1 MSLLVGGQAAVSKL
15 RTNTLTCNL
24 FGRLTAYSPGADYT
38 CNVQMELMTGYL
50 GIRIGIPNISA
61 NAVPNVKCAISAGT
75 GFNASAAAIDVI
87 PAGGSLINLTFGG
100 AASVTLTPRVST
112 NVPSFT
118 WSDLIPV
125 KSLTRADGGI
135 LPTITVR
142 AEYPSGS
149 DVSVPQNGSYNWR
162 GTTSKRQMRSSTQAV
177 LGVTTP
183 SAYTSNVCVDL
194 FTMIPAVQYVT
205 LNAGQQVLSTG
216 DSIEEGY
223 GQGAGQYC
231 LGAVGRACL
240 LLSTPTNPIEHF
252 NAGQSGQAPLVY
264 SQCISSYTP
273 QISPTAVIYS
283 PYSINDV
290 PAGGMNATAYA
301 NLYTGLNRVLA
312 AKLTSSQA
320 SKLLLLEALP
330 CNPVFRATA
339 AGDQLRRDLNAWMTT
354 LTGTTCIAGY
364 AAAYNGT
371 AGQDGNGQTL
381 VQANLTI
388 DGAHGTELGYDTLA
402 IPVRQ
407 YIAAL

>member
-1 MSLLVGGQAAVSKL
+1 MSLLVSGQTAAPSKL

-38 CNVQMELMTGYL
+38 CNVQMELMAGFL

-75 GFNASAAAIDVI
+75 GFNASAAAIDVV
-87 PAGGSLINLTFGG
+87 PAGGSLVNLTFGG

-118 WSDLIPV
+118 WSDLVPL
-125 KSLTRADGGI
+125 KSLARADGGT

-162 GTTSKRQMRSSTQAV
+162 GASSKRQMRSSTQAV

-205 LNAGQQVLSTG
+205 LNEGQQVLSTG

-223 GQGAGQYC
+223 GTGQYS

-240 LLSTPTNPIEHF
+240 LLSTPANPIEHF

-264 SQCISSYTP
+264 SQCISAYTP
-273 QISPTAVIYS
+273 QINPTAVIYS

-290 PAGGMNATAYA
+290 PAGGMNAAA
-301 NLYTGLNRVLA
+301 FSNLYTGLNRVLA
-312 AKLTSSQA
+312 AKLTSNQP

-330 CNPVFRATA
+330 CNPIFRATG
-339 AGDQLRRDLNAWMTT
+339 AGDQLRRDLNTWMTT
-354 LTGTTCIAGY
+354 LTGTTCIQGY
-364 AAAYNGT
+364 AAAYTGT
-371 AGQDGNGQTL
+371 AGQDASGQTL

-388 DGAHGTELGYDTLA
+388 DGAHGSELGYDTLA
-402 IPVRQ
+402 VSVRQ
-407 YIAAL
+407 YLAAL

>member
-1 MSLLVGGQAAVSKL
+1 MSLVVGGQAAVAKL

-87 PAGGSLINLTFGG
+87 PAGGTLINLTFGG
-100 AASVTLTPRVST
+100 AASVTLAARVST

-125 KSLTRADGGI
+125 KSLARADGGV
-135 LPTITVR
+135 LPVITVR

-162 GTTSKRQMRSSTQAV
+162 GASSKRQMRSSTQAV

-183 SAYTSNVCVDL
+183 STYTSNVCVDL

-205 LNAGQQVLSTG
+205 LNQGQQGLGTG
-216 DSIEEGY
+216 DSIFEGY
-223 GQGAGQYC
+223 GTGQYS

-240 LLSTPTNPIEHF
+240 LLSTPANPIEFF

-264 SQCISSYTP
+264 SQCITAYTP
-273 QISPTAVIYS
+273 QINPTFVIYS

-290 PAGGMNATAYA
+290 PAGGMNATAYS
-301 NLYTGLNRVLA
+301 NLYTGLNRVMA
-312 AKLTSSQA
+312 AKLTSNQP
-320 SKLLLLEALP
+320 SKLLLVEALP
-330 CNPVFRATA
+330 CNPVFRATG
-339 AGDQLRRDLNAWMTT
+339 AGDQLRRDLNTWMTT
-354 LTGTTCIAGY
+354 LTGTTCIQGY

-371 AGQDGNGQTL
+371 AGQDANGQTL

-402 IPVRQ
+402 VPVRQ
-407 YIAAL
+407 YLAAL